1 MADKQTKP
9 NSKSRRTS
17 STRSRTGCRTCR
29 ARHLKCDES
38 PGACRNCTSTGRTCD
53 GYDLYRL
60 PITRT
65 KVARAQITPAL
76 VDGLRWV
83 MTSDERRCFSHFQ
96 YHTIPTLLALYDSL
110 LWQKLVLQMS
120 YSEPAV
126 YHATNALSAIHQDI
140 EMNGIPL
147 PGQDVD
153 SPWHR
158 FALEQS
164 SRSISFLTI
173 RHATSDPHL
182 QSVVLLCCLL
192 FVMQELLRGHYDS
205 AYKHLQSGVRILR
218 DLKADTQLI
227 SGGATK
233 TLFDQCLVGTFLH
246 LDSQLMYG
254 GVGGPLLSLD
264 GELKCALDES
274 QDIFG
279 EYNSLQ
285 EVRHAF
291 SCLLRR
297 HFRFLSRTQEL
308 SAEDIKSNYEALH
321 LKQQQILSQ
330 LYRVAWKLEA
340 FSARSYTQL
349 TEKDQRGLDM
359 IDLALKSIT
368 LGARRC
374 FIRSDSLVKLYTPE
388 YDALVSEIEDVMC
401 KLPDRPS
408 MVLDVGVI
416 IPLYYVA
423 LGCNDYGVRRR
434 AIRLLRSWPHFEG
447 AFDSNMVA
455 LVAEE
460 LIKAEQMMEDEY
472 QPESC
477 ITDEQMEPM
486 ASEERQAQITG
497 DSHSK
502 RWPAAGENTYSLD
515 DCLKTNNCLESWPC
529 IQRVSLTRCMISQ
542 GCVDQK

>member
-1 MADKQTKP
+1 MADKQAKP
-9 NSKSRRTS
+9 NLKSRRTS
-17 STRSRTGCRTCR
+17 SKRSRTGCRTCR

-38 PGACRNCTSTGRTCD
+38 PGACQNCTSTGRTCD

-60 PITRT
+60 PIATTKIAKTR
-65 KVARAQITPAL
+65 ITPAL

-96 YHTIPTLLALYDSL
+96 HHTIPTLLALYDSL
-110 LWQKLVLQMS
+110 LWQKLVMQMS

-140 EMNGIPL
+140 EANGIPL

-153 SPWHR
+153 SPWHL

-164 SRSISFLTI
+164 NRAISFLTI

-182 QSVVLLCCLL
+182 QTVVLLCCLL
-192 FVMQELLRGHYDS
+192 FVMQELLCGHYDS

-218 DLKADTQLI
+218 DLKADIQLI
-227 SGGATK
+227 NGSETK
-233 TLFDQCLVGTFLH
+233 SPFDKCLVGTFLH
-246 LDSQLMYG
+246 LDSQLKYG
-254 GVGGPLLSLD
+254 GVGGPLSSLD
-264 GELKCALDES
+264 RELEYTPDES
-274 QDIFG
+274 QDIYG

-291 SCLLRR
+291 SCLMRR

-374 FIRSDSLVKLYTPE
+374 FIRSNSLVKLYTPE

-460 LIKAEQMMEDEY
+460 LIEAEKMMEEEY
-472 QPESC
+472 QPERCKSE
-477 ITDEQMEPM
+477 DQMEPR
-486 ASEERQAQITG
+486 ASEERQTQITG
-497 DSHSK
+497 DIHSK
-502 RWPAAGENTYSLD
+502 RWPTAGQNTYSLD